1 MILGVILAGYESKF
15 WVILPFSIQ
24 GIQKGSFCQNGIQK
38 GKELDLRVEALQK
51 KLYRVLLLGVLGSL
65 GAVIKQGL

>member
-1 MILGVILAGYESKF
+1 MKANFGSPY
-15 WVILPFSIQ
+15 PFSIQ

-38 GKELDLRVEALQK
+38 GKELDLRVEALQI

-65 GAVIKQGL
+65 GAVIKQDL